1 MIKLFTLLVGLIIFS
16 ATYGQVHTT
25 YLWHLQQPIYW
36 PEQSQW
42 DPSRYQT
49 VWESHYLKSNGG
61 NIYSDGLAHPLND
74 LEEIFGKDDRKAVYQ
89 WRTKDAVQS
98 ILSHPNAGAQVNYSG
113 CLIENVNSL
122 AQAGQWGYSN
132 GWENNF
138 VTARNW
144 QTSGGFPRM
153 DIVSFTFH
161 HVLAPLV
168 SERVLRKEIQM
179 HRHIYNQ
186 TFGTSPDYSKGF
198 WPAECSFSERIIK
211 VLMEEGIEWSVVA
224 NSHLARTLAD
234 YPLNFGTAGCNI
246 DPPNAADKVTTTG
259 NNWWNGQIDGRGGT
273 FAAPYSYQAHKA
285 QYVDP
290 ETGQVYKI
298 TVVPMA
304 DLLSYKDGFSLM
316 GTGDIDAHIAPF
328 SNPARPS
335 IVLLAHDGDNAWGG
349 GYDYYI
355 NSVNQFT
362 QAAANQGYTPN
373 TIQQFLAGNPVPDDA
388 VVKVEDGSWVNA
400 ANDWGHPQF
409 INWIWP
415 LYTPDYEFNPEGWT
429 EDVRNWAVL
438 TAAENFVIMAE
449 DIAGTPPVG
458 EIVSPGAGSSNAA
471 KAWHHLLPGYTS
483 GYMYYGVSLDME
495 VKPSLAANIAVDYA
509 KLVINNNPGVDNTPP
524 SVFIPQRYPYNP
536 GGIGFGPNYGYQV
549 HQNSS
554 DFAVW
559 TLAFDVSGLSNV
571 VLKYRLD
578 EDGVNPLD
586 DHANNTYAGGP
597 GVGSWQSVPMQSRL
611 FPAGN
616 VTNNPEI
623 DFFIM
628 PDYIAYHYWAEITG
642 LSEVLVDY
650 YVEATDTYG
659 NTFKTPIQHVYVGE
673 YTPGGSGQGSITW
686 QPEQPDNNDII
697 TIKITNATQGANL
710 HWGVNGFNTP
720 IEDYWPAGTFLINP
734 AVETPFE
741 GPNEDGELVL
751 QIGPFNNPEQEVTS
765 IGFVIHYDDD
775 TWDNNNG
782 QDFYIYFGGGTTQG
796 ITWSPTS
803 PNENQSITI
812 TVNQAP
818 TSGKLHW
825 GVNNWNQPNAAY
837 WPEGSFLFG
846 GSGPAVQS
854 PMNGP
859 NANDQLTIQIGPFNN
874 PAQQVNEVNFV
885 ISYDDGTW
893 DNNNGLDYHITI
905 TPAPESGHLAG
916 AVKNS
921 ATGLFIQGATV
932 SASTGSTTFSALTT
946 NETDPG
952 INYTINNIP
961 AGTYTVSAQIQGFEP
976 QQTSDVIITAN
987 ETTIANFDLQPID
1000 FPLPPGWDFMFTP
1013 VSHNISVPENMAGL
1027 YGELPLN
1034 YGDYIGVFYVNNT
1047 GGFSCA
1053 GAIQWKWES
1062 TVLSAFGDDSF
1073 TQEKDG
1079 FNTGDILHWRV
1090 YRQSSGTD
1098 FPATAEYDPGFP
1110 QSDGLFFPNGLS
1122 RVLSIEAFPHITQTL
1137 QIPAGWSGISLF
1149 TIPLQKNVESIFEPY
1164 LDDFVIM
1171 SSATKYYYPDSGT
1184 NTIIEWDN
1192 KTGYQVKAMNPITL
1206 QIPGE
1211 IIIHPQISL
1220 EEGWNLIPVLTECG
1234 VDPDALLV
1242 QLPGIGIIKGIG
1254 NTEVFWPE
1262 YNINTIQ
1269 TMNVGKAYWIS
1280 TSEAG
1285 TFTFPECNGSMKNG
1299 FSENNIHLNIPW
1311 NEPVS
1316 TGSSHLIAF
1325 PADVLDASE
1334 LMEGDIIGIFTYNNI
1349 CAGIAQIESLSQNL
1363 VMMAFA
1369 DDATTPQKDGL
1380 VNSETISMKLFRPS
1394 QSKEGI
1400 ISAEFEIEKPQQDEF
1415 AANGVSAVKSLSIS
1429 SFGISEV
1436 AERHIEIFPNPSKG
1450 KFIVVLSKS
1459 PGKVTIEIKDL
1470 QGQTFLKN
1478 ESAHFSN
1485 EFMLDFSAQPEGV
1498 YLLQISGNDFSVV
1511 QKIMIIK

>member
-1 MIKLFTLLVGLIIFS
+1 MKRLFTLLVSLITFL

-42 DPSRYQT
+42 NPSRYQT
-49 VWESHYLKSNGG
+49 VWESHYLKFNGG
-61 NIYSDGLAHPLND
+61 NIYGDGLAHPLND
-74 LEEIFGKDDRKAVYQ
+74 LEEIFSKDDRKAVYQ
-89 WRTKDAVQS
+89 WRAKDAVQS

-122 AQAGQWGYSN
+122 AQAGKWGYSN
-132 GWENNF
+132 GWQNNF
-138 VTARNW
+138 ITARNW
-144 QTSGGFPRM
+144 QTAGGKPRM

-161 HVLAPLV
+161 HVIAPLV

-186 TFGTSPDYSKGF
+186 TFGTSPVYSKGF

-211 VLMEEGIEWSVVA
+211 VLVEEGIEWSVIA

-246 DPPNAADKVTTTG
+246 DPPNAADKVTTNG

-328 SNPARPS
+328 SNASRPS

-349 GYDYYI
+349 GYDYYM

-373 TIQQFLAGNPVPDDA
+373 TIQQFLANHPVPENA

-415 LYTPDYEFNPEGWT
+415 LYTSNFEFDPNGWT

-449 DIAGTPPVG
+449 DIAGTPSLG
-458 EIVSPGAGSSNAA
+458 EIVSPTAGSSNVA

-536 GGIGFGPNYGYQV
+536 GGIGFGPTYGYQV

-597 GVGSWQSVPMQSRL
+597 GVGAWQSIPMQSRL

-623 DFFIM
+623 NFFIM

-673 YTPGGSGQGSITW
+673 YTPGGGGQGSITW
-686 QPEQPDNNDII
+686 QPEQPGNDDII

-741 GPNEDGELVL
+741 GPNQDGELIL
-751 QIGPFNNPEQEVTS
+751 QIGPFNNPNQEVTS

-782 QDFYIYFGGGTTQG
+782 QDYFIYFGGGGTE
-796 ITWSPTS
+796 IISWSPST
-803 PNENQSITI
+803 PNDNQIITI

-837 WPEGSFLFG
+837 WPAGSYLFN

-859 NANDQLTIQIGPFNN
+859 NANNQLSIQIGPFNN
-874 PAQQVNEVNFV
+874 AAQQVSKVDFV
-885 ISYDDGTW
+885 ISYDDGSW

-905 TPAPESGHLAG
+905 TPAPVSGTLAG
-916 AVKNS
+916 AVKNNV
-921 ATGLFIQGATV
+921 TGEYIQGATV
-932 SASTGSTTFSALTT
+932 VATSGSVSFSALTT
-946 NETDPG
+946 QETSPG
-952 INYTINNIP
+952 INYTIGNIT
-961 AGTYTVSAQIQGFEP
+961 AGTYTVSAQIAGFSP
-976 QQTSDVIITAN
+976 QQSTGVIISAN
-987 ETTIANFDLQPID
+987 ETTIADFYLAPIE
-1000 FPLPPGWDFMFTP
+1000 FPLPPGWDFLYTP
-1013 VSHNISVPENMAGL
+1013 VSHNISIPQNLTASFADQ
-1027 YGELPLN
+1027 PLD
-1034 YGDYIGVFYVNNT
+1034 YGDYIGVFYVNNN
-1047 GGFSCA
+1047 GELSCA
-1053 GAIQWKWES
+1053 GAIQWKWQS
-1062 TVLSAFGDDSF
+1062 TVVSAFADDSF
-1073 TQEKDG
+1073 TPEKDG
-1079 FNTGDILHWRV
+1079 FNTGDIIRWRV
-1090 YRQSSGTD
+1090 YRQTEQMD
-1098 FPATAEYDPGFP
+1098 FPANVTYNTAFP
-1110 QSDGLFFPNGLS
+1110 QFNGLYFPNGLS
-1122 RVLSIEAFPHITQTL
+1122 QILSINAFPHITQTL
-1137 QIPAGWSGISLF
+1137 EIPAGWSGISLF
-1149 TIPLQKNVESIFEPY
+1149 TLPLQKNVEPIFAPY
-1164 LDDFVIM
+1164 LSDFIIM
-1171 SSATKYYYPDSGT
+1171 SSASKYYYPDSGT
-1184 NTIIEWDN
+1184 NTIIDWDIQ
-1192 KTGYQVKAMNPITL
+1192 TGYQIKTLNPITL
-1206 QIPGE
+1206 QLTGE
-1211 IIIHPQISL
+1211 KLIHPQVNL
-1220 EEGWNLIPVLTECG
+1220 AEGWNLMPVLTQCG
-1234 VDPDALLV
+1234 VEPDELLI
-1242 QLPGIGIIKGIG
+1242 QLPSVGIIKGVAS
-1254 NTEVFWPE
+1254 TQVWWPE
-1262 YNINTIQ
+1262 YGINTLDNISA
-1269 TMNVGKAYWIS
+1269 GKAYWV
-1280 TSEAG
+1280 TTPQAG
-1285 TFTFPECNGSMKNG
+1285 TFVFPDCAKAVK
-1299 FSENNIHLNIPW
+1299 SETSPGKIRLNVPW
-1311 NEPVS
+1311 NEPSS
-1316 TGSSHLIAF
+1316 TGTTHLIAI
-1325 PADVLDASE
+1325 PAQVLNASE
-1334 LMEGDIIGIFTYNNI
+1334 LMEGDVLGVFAGDNT
-1349 CAGIAQIESLSQNL
+1349 CAGMATIESLSQSL
-1363 VMMAFA
+1363 VLVAFA
-1369 DDATTPQKDGL
+1369 DDATTLQKDGFAAD
-1380 VNSETISMKLFRPS
+1380 ETFLLKMFRPS

-1400 ISAEFEIEKPQQDEF
+1400 IIADYETEKPHQGNF
-1415 AANGVSAVKSLSIS
+1415 AANGISAVKSLSIS
-1429 SFGISEV
+1429 SFGLSELT
-1436 AERHIEIFPNPSKG
+1436 ESQIEIYPNPSQG
-1450 KFIVVLSKS
+1450 KFNVVLNNTPAKLNIQLSDMQGRLLMTHETANKS
-1459 PGKVTIEIKDL
+1459 NHHT
-1470 QGQTFLKN
+1470 
-1478 ESAHFSN
+1478 
-1485 EFMLDFSAQPEGV
+1485 LDFSTQPEGV
-1498 YLLQISGNDFSVV
+1498 YLLKLSGNDFARVM
-1511 QKIMIIK
+1511 KIMIMR